1 MTWKFFAIAL
11 LAAALV
17 AAAPLRA
24 PAQDGDA
31 VAVRQALELLRNG
44 DAPKALNLAGQMRDP
59 AARALLQWAAIRLT
73 PKDIGFEKINAFL
86 RERPHWPHQ
95 SLMRRRA
102 EKLLYDEKRDTATV
116 RAFFSREKPISG
128 EGKLALARALLAAG
142 DKNGAHALVREAWQ
156 GDDLSKDIETET
168 LKEFSGVL
176 ARADHKA
183 RADRFFYQDKH
194 EPGLRAA
201 ERGGPELAAYGKAR
215 AAVVRKAANAGK
227 LLDAVPAALRNEPG
241 YIFARIQL
249 LRRKDDFAGAAKLL
263 LAAPR
268 DPKAVIDT
276 DEWWVQRRL
285 IARKLLE
292 LDDARTAYRIASQ
305 ATMPD
310 KENFQI
316 ERDFTAGWIALRFLK
331 DPAAAARHFAG
342 IQKLSPH
349 PTSIARGHYWHG
361 RALEAAG
368 DRVAALAEYDRAAR
382 HVYAY
387 YGQIA
392 RSRMGN
398 KDLPVSEPP
407 APSATARAEF
417 ERQEPV
423 RAIRL
428 LYAAGESELA
438 LSMLLDLT
446 ERARDV
452 ATATLLAELPQQ
464 AQDARSL
471 VFVAKA
477 AFGRGLPIDTHAF
490 PTFGMPA
497 FKPAGPAIDSAL
509 VYAIARQESAFN
521 PEAVSPADARG
532 LMQVTPA
539 TGKAIAKKYGVAF
552 DAKKLIGDPAFN
564 VQIGAAELGDLLE
577 VYRGSYILAFAAYN
591 AGRSRVAEW
600 IGRYGDPRD
609 PKVDPIDWV
618 ERIPFSE
625 TRNYVQRIMEN
636 VQVYKARFGKNGAM
650 IDADLARGR
659 VN

>member
-1 MTWKFFAIAL
+1 MTRKFVTTAL
-11 LAAALV
+11 LAVLIAATP
-17 AAAPLRA
+17 ARA
-24 PAQDGDA
+24 PAQNGDA
-31 VAVRQALELLRNG
+31 AVVKQALDLLRAG
-44 DAPKALNLAGQMRDP
+44 DAPKAQALAGQMRDP
-59 AARALLQWAAIRLT
+59 AARALVQWAAIRLT
-73 PKDIGFEKINAFL
+73 PKDMGFEKINAFL

-102 EKLLYDEKRDTATV
+102 EKLLYDEKRDAAAV
-116 RAFFSREKPISG
+116 RAFFGREKPVSG
-128 EGKLALARALLAAG
+128 EGKLALARALLSA
-142 DKNGAHALVREAWQ
+142 DKNAAHALVREAWQ
-156 GDDLSKDIETET
+156 LDDLSKDTETET
-168 LKEFSGVL
+168 FKEFSSVL
-176 ARADHKA
+176 TRADHKA
-183 RADRFFYQDKH
+183 RADRFFYQEKT
-194 EPGLRAA
+194 EPALRAA
-201 ERGGPELAAYGKAR
+201 ERGGADLSAYGKAR
-215 AAVVRKAANAGK
+215 AAVIKRAGNAAK
-227 LLDAVPAALRNEPG
+227 LLDAVPAALRTEAG
-241 YIFARIQL
+241 YIFARIKL
-249 LRRKDDFAGAAKLL
+249 LRRKEDYAGAAKLL

-268 DPKAVIDT
+268 DPKALIDT

-292 LDDARTAYRIASQ
+292 TGDARTAYRIVSQ
-305 ATMPD
+305 TAMPE
-310 KENFQI
+310 KENPRV
-316 ERDFTAGWIALRFLK
+316 EHEFTAGWIALRFLK
-331 DPAAAARHFAG
+331 DPAAAARHFAA
-342 IQKLSPH
+342 INKFSSH
-349 PTSIARGHYWHG
+349 PTSLARGHYWHG

-392 RSRMGN
+392 RSRMGT
-398 KDLPVSEPP
+398 KELPVSAPP
-407 APSATARAEF
+407 TPGAAARAEF

-423 RAIRL
+423 RALRL
-428 LYAAGESELA
+428 LYAAGETDLA

-452 ATATLLAELPQQ
+452 ATATLLAEIPHQ

-497 FKPAGPAIDSAL
+497 YKTAGPAIDNAL
-509 VYAIARQESAFN
+509 VYSIARQESAFN
-521 PEAVSPADARG
+521 PKAISPADARG
-532 LMQVTPA
+532 LMQVVPS

-577 VYRGSYILAFAAYN
+577 VYRGSYILTFAAYN

-609 PKVDPIDWV
+609 AQVDPIDWV

-636 VQVYKARFGKNGAM
+636 VQVYKARLGKNGAM

>member
-1 MTWKFFAIAL
+1 MTQRFFATAL
-11 LAAALV
+11 LAALV
-17 AAAPLRA
+17 AAAPARA
-24 PAQDGDA
+24 PAQNGDA
-31 VAVRQALELLRNG
+31 ASIKQALDLLRNG
-44 DAPKALNLAGQMRDP
+44 DAPKAQAIAGQMRDP
-59 AARALLQWAAIRLT
+59 AARALVQWAAIRLT
-73 PKDIGFEKINAFL
+73 PKDMGFEKINAFL
-86 RERPHWPHQ
+86 RERPYWPHQ

-102 EKLLYDEKRDTATV
+102 EKLLYDERRDAATV
-116 RAFFSREKPISG
+116 RVFFGREKPVSG
-128 EGKLALARALLAAG
+128 EGRLALARALLAT
-142 DKNGAHALVREAWQ
+142 DKNAAHALVREAWQ
-156 GDDLSKDIETET
+156 LEDLSKDIETAT

-183 RADRFFYQDKH
+183 RADRLFYQEKH

-201 ERGGPELAAYGKAR
+201 ERGGAELSAYGKAR
-215 AAVVRKAANAGK
+215 AAVIRKAANAGK
-227 LLDAVPAALRNEPG
+227 LLDAVPAALRTEAG
-241 YIFARIQL
+241 YIFARIKL
-249 LRRKDDFAGAAKLL
+249 LRRKEDYAGAAKLL

-268 DPKAVIDT
+268 DPKALIDT

-292 LDDARTAYRIASQ
+292 LDDARTAYRIVSQ
-305 ATMPD
+305 AAMPE
-310 KENFQI
+310 KENPQV

-331 DPAAAARHFAG
+331 DPAAAARHFAA
-342 IQKLSPH
+342 IHKLSSH

-368 DRVAALAEYDRAAR
+368 DRVAARAEYDRAAR

-392 RSRMGN
+392 RSRIGN
-398 KDLPVSEPP
+398 KELPVSAPP
-407 APSATARAEF
+407 APSAAARAEF
-417 ERQEPV
+417 DRQEPV

-428 LYAAGESELA
+428 LYAAGEPELA

-452 ATATLLAELPQQ
+452 ATTTLLAEIPHQ

-477 AFGRGLPIDTHAF
+477 AFGRGLPLDAHAF
-490 PTFGMPA
+490 PIFGMPA

-509 VYAIARQESAFN
+509 VYSIARQESAFN
-521 PEAVSPADARG
+521 PKAVSPADARG
-532 LMQVTPA
+532 LMQVTPP

-609 PKVDPIDWV
+609 AKIDPIDWV

-636 VQVYKARFGKNGAM
+636 VQVYKARFGKHGAM

>member
-1 MTWKFFAIAL
+1 MTPGPFATVL

-17 AAAPLRA
+17 AAAPARA
-24 PAQDGDA
+24 PAQNGEA
-31 VAVRQALELLRNG
+31 ASVKQALDLLRNG
-44 DAPKALNLAGQMRDP
+44 DSPKAQALAGQMRDP
-59 AARALLQWAAIRLT
+59 AARALVQWAAIRLT
-73 PKDIGFEKINAFL
+73 PKDMGFERITAFL
-86 RERPHWPHQ
+86 RERPNWPGQ
-95 SLMRRRA
+95 SLIRRRA
-102 EKLLYDEKRDTATV
+102 ERLLYDEKRDPAAV
-116 RAFFSREKPISG
+116 RAFFGREKPVSG
-128 EGKLALARALLAAG
+128 EGKLALARARLAAG
-142 DKNGAHALVREAWQ
+142 DKNAAHALVRDAWF
-156 GDDLSKDIETET
+156 GDELSKDIETET
-168 LKEFSGVL
+168 LKEFPGAL

-183 RADRFFYQDKH
+183 RAERFFYQEKH

-201 ERGGPELAAYGKAR
+201 ARGGPELAAYGKAR
-215 AAVVRKAANAGK
+215 AALVRRAANAGK
-227 LLDAVPAALRNEPG
+227 LLDAVPAVLRSEPG
-241 YIFARIQL
+241 YIFARILL
-249 LRRKDDFAGAAKLL
+249 LRRKEDYAGAAKLM

-268 DPKAVIDT
+268 DAKALIDT

-292 LDDARTAYRIASQ
+292 LGDARTAYRIASQ
-305 ATMPD
+305 AAMPD

-342 IQKLSPH
+342 IHKLSSH

-361 RALEAAG
+361 RALDAAG

-392 RSRMGN
+392 RSRIGN
-398 KDLPVSEPP
+398 KELPVSAPP
-407 APSATARAEF
+407 APNAAARAEF

-438 LSMLLDLT
+438 LSMLIDLT

-477 AFGRGLPIDTHAF
+477 ASGRGLPLDAHAF

-521 PEAVSPADARG
+521 PKAVSSADARG
-532 LMQVTPA
+532 LMQVTPP

-552 DAKKLIGDPAFN
+552 DARKLIGDPAFN

-600 IGRYGDPRD
+600 IGRFGDPRD
-609 PKVDPIDWV
+609 AKVDPIDWV

-636 VQVYKARFGKNGAM
+636 VQVYQARFGKNGQM

>member
-1 MTWKFFAIAL
+1 M
-11 LAAALV
+11 
-17 AAAPLRA
+17 
-24 PAQDGDA
+24 
-31 VAVRQALELLRNG
+31 
-44 DAPKALNLAGQMRDP
+44 
-59 AARALLQWAAIRLT
+59 LT
-73 PKDIGFEKINAFL
+73 
-86 RERPHWPHQ
+86 
-95 SLMRRRA
+95 
-102 EKLLYDEKRDTATV
+102 
-116 RAFFSREKPISG
+116 
-128 EGKLALARALLAAG
+128 
-142 DKNGAHALVREAWQ
+142 
-156 GDDLSKDIETET
+156 
-168 LKEFSGVL
+168 
-176 ARADHKA
+176 RADHKA
-183 RADRFFYQDKH
+183 RADRFFYQGKY

-201 ERGGPELAAYGKAR
+201 ERGGAELSAYGKAR

-241 YIFARIQL
+241 YIFARVQL
-249 LRRKDDFAGAAKLL
+249 LRRKDDIAGAAKLL

-268 DPKAVIDT
+268 DPKVLIDT

-305 ATMPD
+305 AAMPE
-310 KENFQI
+310 KENPQI
-316 ERDFTAGWIALRFLK
+316 EHAFTAGWIALRFLK
-331 DPAAAARHFAG
+331 DPAAAARHFAA
-342 IQKLSPH
+342 IQKLSSH
-349 PTSIARGHYWHG
+349 PTSLARGHYWHG

-398 KDLPVSEPP
+398 KELPVSAPP
-407 APSATARAEF
+407 VPSAAARTEF

-428 LYAAGESELA
+428 LYAAGEPDLA
-438 LSMLLDLT
+438 LSVLLDLT

-471 VFVAKA
+471 VFIAKA
-477 AFGRGLPIDTHAF
+477 AFARGLPLDAHAF

-521 PEAVSPADARG
+521 PKAVSPAGARG
-532 LMQVTPA
+532 LMQVTPP

-564 VQIGAAELGDLLE
+564 VQLGAAELGDLLE
-577 VYRGSYILAFAAYN
+577 TYRGSYILAFAAYN

-609 PKVDPIDWV
+609 AKVDPIDWV

-636 VQVYKARFGKNGAM
+636 VQVYKTRFGKNGAM